1 MRCNIY
7 FTEIF
12 VSLFCLFIYSTKK
25 RELRE
30 VVERSKLT
38 AHIHLPAET
47 AGGRP
52 ELYHQTIAFKG
63 TKLGLE
69 TGWLQLCYQT

>member
-1 MRCNIY
+1 M
-7 FTEIF
+7 
-12 VSLFCLFIYSTKK
+12 SLFCLFIYSTKK

-30 VVERSKLT
+30 VVECSKLT

-52 ELYHQTIAFKG
+52 ELYYKTIAFKG
-63 TKLGLE
+63 TKPCLE
-69 TGWLQLCYQT
+69 TGGFVMFYYQT